1 MATAQEVGKFTTAE
15 LSCFIISKL
24 TGKVD
29 TPDTIATVMR
39 ENKISGK
46 AFLEL
51 NADELREMIPVIGER
66 KAVKELLD
74 SFSTKVVSLI
84 AVGKNCMIMC

>member
-1 MATAQEVGKFTTAE
+1 MATAQEVGNFTTAE
-15 LSCFIISKL
+15 LGCFIISKL

-29 TPDTIATVMR
+29 MPETIATVMR

-46 AFLEL
+46 TFLQL

-74 SFSTKVVSLI
+74 SFSTTVVSLI
-84 AVGKNCMIMC
+84 AMKLYVLNLF